1 MSMLSPVRGH
11 TRSNGVVV
19 HEQWLQPVWAFR
31 PRTRLSRGAGFA
43 VAVLA
48 AALLFIH
55 LIGPSV
61 EARTPGGHDIASST
75 PPAVTVVAESDRSVE
90 PPPVH
95 TAHDPEGH
103 LHSEGGGHGHTA
115 GPCGGFLPGG
125 HGHMPTTAPV
135 RVSAP
140 LVPPESSA
148 PDFRGAGA
156 VADRAPPDPVR
167 ELQVIRV

>member
-1 MSMLSPVRGH
+1 M
-11 TRSNGVVV
+11 
-19 HEQWLQPVWAFR
+19 HEQRLQPMRAFR
-31 PRTRLSRGAGFA
+31 SRARLFYGAVFA

-55 LIGPSV
+55 LVGPYAEERV
-61 EARTPGGHDIASST
+61 PGGHDIASSA
-75 PPAVTVVAESDRSVE
+75 PQAVTVVAESDRSVQ

-103 LHSEGGGHGHTA
+103 PHSGGGGHGHTA

-125 HGHMPTTAPV
+125 HGHTPTTTLV
-135 RVSAP
+135 RMSAP

-148 PDFRGAGA
+148 PVFRGAGRA
-156 VADRAPPDPVR
+156 GADRAPPDPVR